1 MQRVLEIQK
10 LIENKTTNRI
20 LGKRPQISNAKNI
33 YSLQRLEVRWK
44 LEVGGKLGGW
54 QEFICPHGRWGRGGE
69 VWPKP
74 FLFGI
79 QSPPPEEGKH
89 WGQNWISR
97 YVSLDFEKC

>member
-1 MQRVLEIQK
+1 MAAGR
-10 LIENKTTNRI
+10 
-20 LGKRPQISNAKNI
+20 
-33 YSLQRLEVRWK
+33 SLFVHM
-44 LEVGGKLGGW
+44 GAGAG
-54 QEFICPHGRWGRGGE
+54 GGE